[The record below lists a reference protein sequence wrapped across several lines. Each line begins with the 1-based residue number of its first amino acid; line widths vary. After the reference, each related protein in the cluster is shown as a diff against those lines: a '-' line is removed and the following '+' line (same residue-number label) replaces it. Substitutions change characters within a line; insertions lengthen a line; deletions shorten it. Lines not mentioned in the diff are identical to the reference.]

1 MADGMNTNKIA
12 LWVMA
17 IFFIAGCTD
26 ILIYGDG
33 EVSVTQGEMTTG
45 SANEIDAEVSD
56 ENTDGD

>member
-1 MADGMNTNKIA
+1 MNYQLVYLSLLMVVVA
-12 LWVMA
+12 
-17 IFFIAGCTD
+17 AGCTD

>member
-1 MADGMNTNKIA
+1 MNTNKIA

-17 IFFIAGCTD
+17 IFAAAGCTD